1 MRPINLTLSAFGPY
15 VNEVSVDM
23 DRLGETGVYLITGDT
38 GAGKTTIFDAICFA
52 LYGTASGDNR
62 TKQMLRS
69 KYADATT
76 PTFVDMTFEYRG
88 DVYRI
93 RRNPEYERLKAR
105 GEGTTTEG
113 ADAQFYYPDGRVV
126 AGYEKATKAACE
138 LVGLDAKQFSRI
150 AMLAQGDFQ
159 KLLNA
164 NTEERTE
171 IFRKIFDTVPYKKLQ
186 ERLGEQANELRN
198 EFRTLSQ
205 SILQYLS
212 DVTFDEGHPLT
223 LQLDE
228 ARQGESVQVLDAA
241 LPIVEGMLTADSEA
255 LAALEEKLKQT
266 DSLLEG
272 LAGRIATAEKLC
284 EVGRRLE
291 RNKVGLQAALPL
303 LEQASAALKAESERA
318 PERERLT
325 AQIGA
330 LCDRLP
336 EYDALEGLTEQG
348 KRISAEVKIKIERSE
363 QLKARAEGQKQALAQ
378 ARKEVEY
385 LANSEAQRQTAIN
398 LQEKNALRLTR
409 LCDIEK
415 MLEADQKAQLDYQR
429 AAGEYQAS
437 SEESERL
444 RAQYA
449 RLERAFLDGQAGVLA
464 SRLREGEPCAVCGSV
479 HHPAPAVMCQD
490 APSEE
495 TLRQYKEKS
504 DAATALCVKQ
514 SSFAG
519 ECKAAAEK
527 TAQVVRKAFADEF
540 GEGVEIATHQVAAA
554 IKQAERDADTLAA
567 QIEELNAQCE
577 RRRLLSEQIPTL
589 EAEQEAV
596 ANEQASLTAEIAAEQ
611 ERVDAL
617 RRQYVETIGRLEY
630 KSKQQAQDAVSAK
643 QREKSELEQAF
654 LQAQEAEQKAATEVR
669 ELQAAISADE
679 AVLREASVEELAP
692 LKAQYDA
699 LAAEKRADT
708 DTANALRVRL
718 SANGTAMNNIL
729 SGRAGLSAVE
739 EKLKWA
745 DALAR
750 TANGTMTGK
759 ERFQFETYIQI
770 SYFDRVIASANL
782 RLRTMTGG
790 QYELVRAETADNIR
804 SKSGL
809 ELNVIDHYNGSQRS
823 VRSLSG
829 GESFKASLALALGL
843 SDVVQSTAGGIQLDA
858 MFIDEGFGSLDEES
872 LEQAMA
878 VLGDLSTGNR
888 LIGIISHVGELK
900 RCIDRQL
907 IVTKDRA
914 GGSQVHIEV

>member
-1 MRPINLTLSAFGPY
+1 MRPLNLTVSAFGPY
-15 VNEVSVDM
+15 VNEVSIDM

-69 KYADATT
+69 KYADAAT

-88 DVYRI
+88 DIYRI

-113 ADAQFYYPDGRVV
+113 ADAQLYYPDGRVV

-138 LVGLDAKQFSRI
+138 LIGLDAKQFSRI

-171 IFRKIFDTVPYKKLQ
+171 IFRKIFDTVPYRKLQ
-186 ERLGEQANELRN
+186 ERLNEQANEFRN
-198 EFRTLSQ
+198 EFRLLSQ

-223 LQLDE
+223 LQLEE

-241 LPIVEGMLTADSEA
+241 LPIVELILTADNEA
-255 LAALEEKLKQT
+255 LSLLDAKLQQTDRQLEE
-266 DSLLEG
+266 
-272 LAGRIATAEKLC
+272 LAGRIATAEKLNA
-284 EVGRRLE
+284 VSRRLE
-291 RNKVGLQAALPL
+291 KNKVDLQAALPL
-303 LEQASAALKAESERA
+303 LEQARARLKSQEEQA
-318 PERERLT
+318 PQRERLT
-325 AQIGA
+325 AEIGA

-336 EYDALEGLTEQG
+336 EYDALEGLTEEG
-348 KRISAEVKIKIERSE
+348 KRISAGLKEKDERLKMLAGQIETLKGQLSQARQMVE
-363 QLKARAEGQKQALAQ
+363 QLAMCEAE
-378 ARKEVEY
+378 R
-385 LANSEAQRQTAIN
+385 EAVAGMQD
-398 LQEKNALRLTR
+398 KNAARLKR

-415 MLEADQKAQLDYQR
+415 MIEADRQAQLEYQQAARSYR
-429 AAGEYQAS
+429 AA
-437 SEESERL
+437 SEENERL
-444 RAQYA
+444 RAEYA
-449 RLERAFLDGQAGVLA
+449 GLERAFLDAQAGVLA
-464 SRLREGEPCAVCGSV
+464 SRLVDGEPCAVCGSV

-490 APSEE
+490 APSEDR
-495 TLRQYKEKS
+495 LRQSKE
-504 DAATALCVKQ
+504 DLDNATAFCMRQ
-514 SSFAG
+514 SSLAG
-519 ECKAAAEK
+519 ACKAAAEK
-527 TAQVVRKAFADEF
+527 TAEAVKKAIAEEF
-540 GEGVEIATHQVAAA
+540 GETGEVAAHQVAAA
-554 IKQAERDADTLAA
+554 IKQAESEAEKLTQKLK
-567 QIEELNAQCE
+567 ELTAKCE
-577 RRRLLSEQIPTL
+577 QRQLLLKQIPSL
-589 EAEQEAV
+589 EADLEKQ
-596 ANEQASLTAEIAAEQ
+596 TAEQVRLSGEVTAEK
-611 ERVDAL
+611 ERVELL
-617 RRQYVETIGRLEY
+617 RRQYVESIGRLEY
-630 KSKQQAQDAVSAK
+630 KSKQLAEDAIAAK
-643 QREKSELEQAF
+643 QQEKAALEAAF
-654 LQAQEAEQKAATEVR
+654 LQAQEGEQKVTAEIR
-669 ELQAAISADE
+669 DMQAAITADE
-679 AVLREASVEELAP
+679 AVLRDAAVEEYAP
-692 LKAQYDA
+692 LKEQYDA
-699 LAAEKRADT
+699 LTADKKADT
-708 DTANALRVRL
+708 DMANALRVRL
-718 SANGTAMNNIL
+718 SANSNALNNICA
-729 SGRAGLSAVE
+729 GRANLSAVE
-739 EKLKWA
+739 EKLKWT
-745 DALAR
+745 DALAK
-750 TANGTMTGK
+750 TANGTLTGK

-823 VRSLSG
+823 VKSLSG

-878 VLGDLSTGNR
+878 VLGDLSAGNR

-900 RCIDRQL
+900 RCIDRQV
-907 IVTKDRA
+907 IVTKDRS
-914 GGSQVHIEV
+914 GGSQVRIEV